1 MPFQNTDEKEV
12 LKRPKWADT
21 GKMKMRPEG
30 AFQRTQEQEVI
41 LDRGLNAFVI
51 CVYLR
56 VICGLCAR
64 LGARGARKRS

>member
-41 LDRGLNAFVI
+41 LDRALI

-56 VICGLCAR
+56 VMCGRCAR
-64 LGARGARKRS
+64 LGARGARNRS